1 MSVGSYA
8 VDAELFPDQKA
19 LLSRQ
24 WGEIDVKRFV
34 RRMHGDDI
42 HVTNRSDKVDQLQS
56 LENLSHLLR
65 HVHQVIG
72 FGESGFD

>member
-1 MSVGSYA
+1 MRVG
-8 VDAELFPDQKA
+8 
-19 LLSRQ
+19 Q

-42 HVTNRSDKVDQLQS
+42 HVTNRSGKVGQLQS

-65 HVHQVIG
+65 HLG
-72 FGESGFD
+72 FGESAINNCSDAYDTMVC

>member
-1 MSVGSYA
+1 MRGGSHAVG
-8 VDAELFPDQKA
+8 AELFPGQKA
-19 LLSRQ
+19 LFSRQ

-65 HVHQVIG
+65 HLG
-72 FGESGFD
+72 FGESGCD